1 MAQLLAKEV
10 GRLVASGEAAY
21 GVVMCWT
28 GNRTSIAANKVPGNT
43 RRARMGGMDRQERAT
58 VE

>member
-1 MAQLLAKEV
+1 MATV
-10 GRLVASGEAAY
+10 GQKRSAVWSRVARAAY

-28 GNRTSIAANKVPGNT
+28 APDTIAAT
-43 RRARMGGMDRQERAT
+43 RCQAYARARMGGMDRQERAT